1 MNKDDREELI
11 RSLGKKGALK
21 ILDLLAEK
29 KEMSFNEIARAVGYA
44 VTANRVLKKFMRLG
58 IVRKRELK
66 DKLKTIKYGLTD
78 KGWKMMEIV
87 TKLTKIER

>member
-29 KEMSFNEIARAVGYA
+29 KEMSFNEIARNVGYA
-44 VTANRVLKKFMRLG
+44 VTANRVLKEFTKLG
-58 IVRKRELK
+58 IVRKKEVK

-78 KGWKMMEIV
+78 KGWKMKEIM
-87 TKLTKIER
+87 TQLMKI